1 MRKII
6 YLFFAFL
13 LASCAS
19 SQGINHSLKAELDQ
33 ILHTDQEL
41 RKLFTPDITN
51 DEKSRILAAFGYTLE
66 DFDRL
71 SWWIVEKQ
79 DSINLQKVEA
89 IIKKHG
95 YPGKSLVGEPTNKAV
110 FYVIQHSDKIE
121 TYFPLIEQA
130 GKRNEIPL
138 RLVGMMHDRLLMDQ
152 GKEQIYGTQIRGQR
166 IINKETNA
174 EEWIRFLWPVAD
186 PEKVDE
192 RRKAIG
198 IEETVEEYVK
208 SMGIEH
214 RLYSLEEIQQLTKK

>member
-1 MRKII
+1 MKKIL

-13 LASCAS
+13 VAS
-19 SQGINHSLKAELDQ
+19 SASGQGIDHSLKSELDQ
-33 ILHTDQEL
+33 IFSSDQEL

-51 DEKSRILAAFGYTLE
+51 DEKSRILAEYDYSLQ

-71 SWWIVEKQ
+71 SWKIVEKQ
-79 DSINLQKVEA
+79 DSINLQKVEG

-121 TYFPLIEQA
+121 RYFPLIEQA
-130 GKRNEIPL
+130 GEENEIPQ

-152 GKEQIYGTQIRGQR
+152 GKAQIYGTQIKGQR
-166 IINKETNA
+166 IHNKETNS
-174 EEWIRFLWPVAD
+174 EEWFQFLWPVAD
-186 PEKVDE
+186 PEKVNE

-198 IEETVEEYVK
+198 IEETIEEYVK
-208 SMGIEH
+208 SMGIEP
-214 RLYSLEEIQQLTKK
+214 RFYSLEEIQQLTKK